1 MISAEPTPIRHLF
14 EILTNTKARLRK
26 NHCLAFS
33 IMKIYFCTVDKP
45 ADINKI
51 LPSIKSE
58 KVEDQ
63 VKEALKLM
71 LK

>member
-1 MISAEPTPIRHLF
+1 MVVNSDVNV
-14 EILTNTKARLRK
+14 NTKDFTELIEVLK
-26 NHCLAFS
+26 GFG
-33 IMKIYFCTVDKP
+33 YKP

-51 LPSIKSE
+51 LPSIKSD